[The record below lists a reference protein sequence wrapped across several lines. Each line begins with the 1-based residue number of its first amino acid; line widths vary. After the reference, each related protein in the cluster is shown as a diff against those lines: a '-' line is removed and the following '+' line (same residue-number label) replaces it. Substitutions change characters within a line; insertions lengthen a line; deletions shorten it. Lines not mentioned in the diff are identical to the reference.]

1 MPLPALAA
9 VAAIA
14 AAAHL
19 SRKRGSLAM
28 VPPGYEVSPV
38 FFWSQKLRRDVEA
51 MFSAREM
58 EDELG
63 LFHVTTARS
72 KVLAGRLKSRAQLR
86 AQVGDAGRSYGL
98 GGGEAHQHLVSVSVT
113 KSGAQKIYKGLKT
126 VILASQGKLT
136 ESEAALAVLGW
147 TGFPRSVRPQDPRD
161 RDNVAPVFQQ
171 LWSVLTGAEEDDE
184 EDGGDEAGRDPRAID
199 LSPWDWSYI
208 ARNIPSSG
216 EPELVFNLIS
226 VMEHLIHEMALAS
239 GIESCTP
246 AIIML
251 EPFHKM
257 ARMSAEEL
265 SILRLAAREGSTAF
279 SVESECE
286 LRFSPKDLIVLEEI
300 AP

>member
-9 VAAIA
+9 VAALA
-14 AAAHL
+14 AATHL
-19 SRKRGSLAM
+19 SRKRGSLSV
-28 VPPGYEVSPV
+28 VPHGYEASPV

-51 MFSAREM
+51 MLSPQEM
-58 EDELG
+58 EHELG

-113 KSGAQKIYKGLKT
+113 KSGAQKIYKGLRT

-161 RDNVAPVFQQ
+161 RDSVAPVFQE
-171 LWSVLTGAEEDDE
+171 LWQILTGVEEDEGD
-184 EDGGDEAGRDPRAID
+184 DGDEVGRDPRAID
-199 LSPWDWSYI
+199 LSPWDWSYA
-208 ARNIPSSG
+208 ARNIPTSG

-226 VMEHLIHEMALAS
+226 VMEHLIHEAAVAS

-246 AIIML
+246 AVIML

-257 ARMSAEEL
+257 ARMNAGEL
-265 SILRLAAREGSTAF
+265 SILRLAAREGSAAF

-286 LRFSPKDLIVLEEI
+286 LRFSPEDLIVLGEV